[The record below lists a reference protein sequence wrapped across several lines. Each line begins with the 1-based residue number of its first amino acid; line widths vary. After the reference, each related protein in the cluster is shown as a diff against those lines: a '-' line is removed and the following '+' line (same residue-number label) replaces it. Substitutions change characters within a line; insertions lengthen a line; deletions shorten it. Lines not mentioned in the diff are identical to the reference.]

1 MGNLHP
7 IEFMNPVKGR
17 LVTSCEG
24 CSTRVAEHSK
34 ALLCKVLYPVAIKK
48 LFPSRSRKK
57 EVRPIEGAHAVRET
71 NL

>member
-7 IEFMNPVKGR
+7 IEFMNPAKGL
-17 LVTSCEG
+17 LVTPCEG
-24 CSTRVAEHSK
+24 CSTRVERSK
-34 ALLCKVLYPVAIKK
+34 ALLCKVLYPMAIKK

-71 NL
+71 NP